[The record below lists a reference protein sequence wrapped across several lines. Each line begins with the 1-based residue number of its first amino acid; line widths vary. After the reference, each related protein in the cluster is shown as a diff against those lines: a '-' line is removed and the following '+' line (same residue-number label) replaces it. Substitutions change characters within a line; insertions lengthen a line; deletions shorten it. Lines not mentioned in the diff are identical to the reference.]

1 MKVEYLKAFAKDIA
15 KLKDGKLKQRLVE
28 VINEVKAAKDIRE
41 INELKKLKGFNS
53 AYRIKVGEYRL
64 GVFIENQTIQFARFL
79 HRKEVYNRFP

>member
-1 MKVEYLKAFAKDIA
+1 
-15 KLKDGKLKQRLVE
+15 